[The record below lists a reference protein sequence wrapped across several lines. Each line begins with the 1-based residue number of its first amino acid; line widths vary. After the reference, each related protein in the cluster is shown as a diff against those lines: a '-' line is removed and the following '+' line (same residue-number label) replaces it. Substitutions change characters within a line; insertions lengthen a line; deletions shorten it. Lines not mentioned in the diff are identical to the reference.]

1 MSPVSTP
8 RATSVIPPQ
17 KRVRGRSGAP
27 HETISCSFAQIE
39 NEDIPQVGP
48 ITIKLDGTV
57 DAYRAR

>member
-1 MSPVSTP
+1 MSTR

-17 KRVRGRSGAP
+17 ETVRGRSGAP

-39 NEDIPQVGP
+39 NEDTPDVGP

-57 DAYRAR
+57 DAFRAR